1 MSRSP
6 SKASKAAY
14 KRCSE
19 TCQRVRAEI
28 HEAIENVVVASLG
41 ENHSCEFLAELTDAA
56 FDAALAHGTEPIRD
70 ALIDC
75 EEELIEAQEA
85 LATAEDDRDSYIREA
100 ASWESKSY
108 DLEADVRALE
118 SELDTARSE
127 VQSSR
132 L

>member
-14 KRCSE
+14 KRCPE
-19 TCQRVRAEI
+19 TCQKVRAEI
-28 HEAIENVVVASLG
+28 SEALEKVLVDQGFDFPTFVISR
-41 ENHSCEFLAELTDAA
+41 LTDAA
-56 FDAALAHGTEPIRD
+56 FDAALAHGAEPIRD

-75 EEELIEAQEA
+75 EEELIEVQEA

>member
-1 MSRSP
+1 MS

-19 TCQRVRAEI
+19 TCQKVRAEI
-28 HEAIENVVVASLG
+28 SEAIEFQLEDNSIDLPAVVIAR
-41 ENHSCEFLAELTDAA
+41 LTDAA
-56 FDAALAHGTEPIRD
+56 FDAALKYGTQPLRD
-70 ALIDC
+70 ALIEC
-75 EEELIEAQEA
+75 EEELMETQQNLDI
-85 LATAEDDRDSYIREA
+85 AESDRDSYQHDA
-100 ASWESKSY
+100 KHLESRVD
-108 DLEADVRALE
+108 DLMSEVSSLE